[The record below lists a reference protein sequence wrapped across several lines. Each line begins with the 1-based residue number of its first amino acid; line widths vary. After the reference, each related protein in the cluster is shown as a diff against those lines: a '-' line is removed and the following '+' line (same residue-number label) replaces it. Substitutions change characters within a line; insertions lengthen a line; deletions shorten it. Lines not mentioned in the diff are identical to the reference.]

1 MFCERCGFKLIDGQ
15 KFCSSCGKPAGISLV
30 PLERQGKV
38 QRNLQV
44 LAILWLV
51 AGALN
56 LFIGFGMMVFG
67 HILGNVFTNA
77 GVRTEG
83 FVTFVPLARSIMAM
97 IAGFVVLKSM
107 FALATGLGLLQRKIW
122 ARPLA
127 IVMSFFEL
135 LHLPFGTALGIYTLV
150 TLLPNESAAEYEQ
163 LAQAA

>member
-1 MFCERCGFKLIDGQ
+1 MFCERCGFKLIEGQ
-15 KFCSSCGKPAGISLV
+15 KFCSSCGKPVGLSLV
-30 PLERQGKV
+30 PPERQGKV
-38 QRNLQV
+38 QRNIQI
-44 LAILWLV
+44 LAILCLV

-67 HILGNVFTNA
+67 HILANVFTNA

-83 FVTFVPLARSIMAM
+83 FVTFVPLARSIRGM
-97 IAGFVVLKSM
+97 IAGLIILKSM

-150 TLLPNESAAEYEQ
+150 ILLPNEASAEYEQ